1 MHQNDLLIYRHKVS
15 GEFLR
20 LLKKRESNVNTY
32 LQVDENNK
40 PIIKKRDWSV
50 RPQEQRRIVKG
61 FDKLELWQAKE
72 KI

>member
-1 MHQNDLLIYRHKVS
+1 MHQNNLLIYRHKVS
-15 GEFLR
+15 GEYLR

-50 RPQEQRRIVKG
+50 GIQEQRRIVKG
-61 FDKLELWQAKE
+61 FDNLILMQ
-72 KI
+72 

>member
-20 LLKKRESNVNTY
+20 LLIKRESGVNTY
-32 LQVDENNK
+32 LQVDENNEH
-40 PIIKKRDWSV
+40 IIKKRDWSV

-61 FDKLELWQAKE
+61 FNNLILIK
-72 KI
+72 

>member
-1 MHQNDLLIYRHKVS
+1 MYQKNLLIYRHKIS

-20 LLKKRESNVNTY
+20 LLKLRESNVNTY
-32 LQVDENNK
+32 LQVDEFNQ
-40 PIIKKRDWSV
+40 PIIKKRSWSI

-61 FDKLELWQAKE
+61 FNNLEEWQVKE

>member
-1 MHQNDLLIYRHKVS
+1 MYQNNLLIYKHKIS

-20 LLKKRESNVNTY
+20 LLKLRESNVNTY
-32 LQVDENNK
+32 LQVDEFNQ
-40 PIIKKRDWSV
+40 PIIKNRSWSV

-61 FDKLELWQAKE
+61 FNNLEEWQVKE